1 MVSKTQNN
9 LLHFLDLIVGTY
21 TILLGRLD
29 LILSLVLTVLLNR
42 HGPPK
47 QGVFFRDFLVVRLQQ
62 RQGRFD
68 SGFIFLER
76 LNNRRLLRNQAIQI
90 LLDRTITGIRSW
102 TFN

>member
-1 MVSKTQNN
+1 MVSKTQDH
-9 LLHFLDLIVGTY
+9 LLHFLDLIVGACTV
-21 TILLGRLD
+21 LMGRLD
-29 LILSLVLTVLLNR
+29 LILGLILSVLLNR

-47 QGVFFRDFLVVRLQQ
+47 QGVFFRDFLVVRLEQ

-68 SGFIFLER
+68 GGFISLER

-90 LLDRTITGIRSW
+90 LLDRTISGIRSL

>member
-1 MVSKTQNN
+1 MVAKTQNN
-9 LLHFLDLIVGTY
+9 LLHFLDLIIGAC

-29 LILSLVLTVLLNR
+29 LILRLVLTVLLNR
-42 HGPPK
+42 HGPSK
-47 QGVFFRDFLVVRLQQ
+47 QDVFFRDFLVVRLQQ

-68 SGFIFLER
+68 GGFIFLER

-90 LLDRTITGIRSW
+90 LLNRTIRGICSR